1 MTASRHRTGTDT
13 GAGLVDR
20 VRHRLAATGAVVSP
34 GAVAAAVRAES
45 DGVLADLQVLSA
57 LRELQQELVGAGPLE
72 PLLADP
78 AITDVLVSA
87 PDQVWVE
94 QGGALRRTE
103 VRFADRDAVRRL
115 AQRLALAA
123 GRRLDDASPYVD
135 APLPGGVRLHAVLPP
150 IATDCTCIS
159 LRVLRPATQGL
170 DALREVGSVSPEV
183 DRLLR
188 AIVAAR
194 LAFLIVGGTG
204 SGKTTL
210 LAALLGCVSAG
221 ERIVCVEEAPEL
233 APGHPHVVRLTTRQP
248 NIEGVGEVTLRDLVR
263 QALRMRPDRLV
274 VGEVR
279 GAEVC
284 ELLAALNTG
293 HQGGAGTLHANSP
306 AEVPARL
313 EALAALGG
321 MARHALHS
329 QLAAAVQVVLHVER
343 RDGARRLAAV
353 GVLVR
358 DGDLVRVLLAWQDGQ
373 WGPGRQRLHELLGGA
388 HFVGSADGTHF
399 VGSADGTHLVGSA
412 DGAGGGV
419 AC

>member
-1 MTASRHRTGTDT
+1 MTTSAHQAGI
-13 GAGLVDR
+13 GAAPMLSGQLVDR
-20 VRHRLAATGAVVSP
+20 VRHRLAAAGAEVTP

-78 AITDVLVSA
+78 ETTDVLVSA

-94 QGGALRRTE
+94 QAGELRRTE
-103 VRFADRDAVRRL
+103 VRFADTDAVRRL

-150 IATDCTCIS
+150 IATGCTCIS
-159 LRVLRPATQGL
+159 LRVLRPTTHGL
-170 DALREVGSVSPEV
+170 DALQEVGSVSPEAG
-183 DRLLR
+183 RLLR
-188 AIVAAR
+188 AIVTAR
-194 LAFLIVGGTG
+194 LAFLVVGGTG

-210 LAALLGCVSAG
+210 LAALLGCVPAG

-248 NIEGVGEVTLRDLVR
+248 NVEGAGEVTLRDLVR

-329 QLAAAVQVVLHVER
+329 QLAAAVHVVLHVVR
-343 RDGARRLAAV
+343 RDGTRGLAAV
-353 GVLVR
+353 GVLER
-358 DGDLVRVLLAWQDGQ
+358 DDDLVRVLPAWQDGH
-373 WGPGRQRLHELLGGA
+373 WGPGRQRLYDLLDGA
-388 HFVGSADGTHF
+388 HLVSSADGQ
-399 VGSADGTHLVGSA
+399 
-412 DGAGGGV
+412 GGGV
-419 AC
+419 GC